1 MATRTNSFPNSFICK
16 TYSLPQ
22 LLTPSESSKQSHFLV
37 TRVPPRSA
45 DETKTCSPS
54 AISLSSKTGNDLR
67 ITLYRKLKEASPS
80 KNTVEDFSNKLN
92 LISKLHQKSAE
103 ERMILNDLNTK
114 RSKIQASRTSMH
126 KLHKSDMKANYSVST
141 LKVLYDKSTAV
152 TPLKER
158 LPIIEEGRKARSVD
172 RKKNKARLNRLVL
185 SPDVIPLTSQRRV
198 YTIEDL
204 RIIYNTRSP
213 KPFRF
218 DL

>member
-1 MATRTNSFPNSFICK
+1 
-16 TYSLPQ
+16 
-22 LLTPSESSKQSHFLV
+22 
-37 TRVPPRSA
+37 
-45 DETKTCSPS
+45 
-54 AISLSSKTGNDLR
+54 
-67 ITLYRKLKEASPS
+67 
-80 KNTVEDFSNKLN
+80 
-92 LISKLHQKSAE
+92 
-103 ERMILNDLNTK
+103 MILNDLNTK

>member
-1 MATRTNSFPNSFICK
+1 MATRSNSFQNSFICK

-37 TRVPPRSA
+37 TKIPPGSA
-45 DETKTCSPS
+45 NEAKTYSPN
-54 AISLSSKTGNDLR
+54 AVSLSSKAGDGLR

-92 LISKLHQKSAE
+92 LISKLHKKSAE
-103 ERMILNDLNTK
+103 EQMILNDLYSK
-114 RSKIQASRTSMH
+114 RSKIQASRTSRY
-126 KLHKSDMKANYSVST
+126 KLHKSDMKANHSVST

-158 LPIIEEGRKARSVD
+158 LPIIEEGRKARSVE
-172 RKKNKARLNRLVL
+172 RKKHKARLNRLVL
-185 SPDVIPLTSQRRV
+185 SPDVIPLSSQRRV